1 MIKIKKDVNTYKLTF
16 ELENGDEMSF
26 PVDDRH
32 YVTILEG
39 NKGIMKYKEG
49 IVRQY
54 VGFYVTE
61 IE

>member
-1 MIKIKKDVNTYKLTF
+1 MITILYLGYDC
-16 ELENGDEMSF
+16 DEMSF
-26 PVDDRH
+26 PVCDKH

-49 IVRQY
+49 LVNSKMY
-54 VGFYVTE
+54 P